1 MVNLT
6 DQNKENDLSRRKSFL
21 RTLSSSWM
29 IPAAFI
35 ITLGATW
42 LIIYGVWRITVPQE
56 NKLLAVLILASAGI
70 LLAAAALMFILTL
83 IYKLLIDISN
93 RSSNPIVIQPAKSG
107 AADAD
112 QLEKDIKQIG
122 LQISQMVK
130 LLNDVNENIL
140 MDEQSKRKKFE
151 FLVNQKIQSAL
162 SDVETLISNS
172 EWAGARAILDTL
184 IKKYPEKSEE
194 LQEKLKRLEDRRRE
208 AFNQELIKTRKLIND
223 FIAISA
229 WDKAMRQAEALLEK
243 HPDAEEA
250 KELVAQISQERQ
262 KFRAEQI
269 KRMEA
274 DIQRSITRKRW
285 NDALQIAQQLIDKYP
300 DSPEAEILREK
311 MDTLRANAE
320 IEKRQQLEEQIKD
333 LIKRRNFI
341 QAVELG
347 KYVIQEYPDSPQAQA
362 LREQMEK
369 LQELA
374 AQQEKEIKL

>member
-6 DQNKENDLSRRKSFL
+6 DQNKENDLSTKKSFI
-21 RTLSSSWM
+21 RTLTSAWM
-29 IPAAFI
+29 IPVSFI
-35 ITLGATW
+35 ITLGAVW
-42 LIIYGVWRITVPQE
+42 LIIYGIWRITVPQE

-70 LLAAAALMFILTL
+70 LFAIGSLMFILTL
-83 IYKLLIDISN
+83 TYKLLIDISN
-93 RSSNPIVIQPAKSG
+93 RSSNPVVIQPAKSG
-107 AADAD
+107 IIDAD
-112 QLEKDIKQIG
+112 QLEKELKQIG
-122 LQISQMVK
+122 LQIPQMIK
-130 LLNDVNENIL
+130 LLSDINENIL
-140 MDEQSKRKKFE
+140 LDEQNKQKKFE

-162 SDVETLISNS
+162 AEVETLINKS

-184 IKKYPEKSEE
+184 IKKYPEKNE
-194 LQEKLKRLEDRRRE
+194 LKEKLTRLEERRRE
-208 AFNQELIKTRKLIND
+208 AFNQELAKTRKLIND

-229 WDKAMRQAEALLEK
+229 WDKAVKQAEVLLEK
-243 HPDAEEA
+243 HPDAQEA
-250 KELVAQISQERQ
+250 KELVAQIGQERE
-262 KFRAEQI
+262 KFRTEQI

-300 DSPEAEILREK
+300 DSPEAELLREK
-311 MDTLRANAE
+311 METLRANAE

-341 QAVELG
+341 QALELA

-369 LQELA
+369 MEELA
-374 AQQEKEIKL
+374 SQQEKEINL